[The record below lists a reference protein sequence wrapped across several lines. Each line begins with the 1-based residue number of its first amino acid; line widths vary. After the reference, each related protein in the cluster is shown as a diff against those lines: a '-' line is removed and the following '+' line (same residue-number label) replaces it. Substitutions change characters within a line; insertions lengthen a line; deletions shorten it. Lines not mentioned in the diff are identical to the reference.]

1 MEEQPSF
8 ESSAPEGKAERRRQ
22 ITSFGT
28 RMGRVL
34 LASFVGAAL
43 YALVVGPRDFVGF
56 SDGLFIA
63 GAVLLVVGLM
73 PLAAEIFGRA
83 TVSFRL
89 EDGDLKDV
97 LNQGR
102 HHSRQG
108 ETTTFLFGISG
119 IIVVALSF
127 LISFSLR

>member
-8 ESSAPEGKAERRRQ
+8 EPSGPEAEIGRRRQ

-28 RMGRVL
+28 QVGRVL
-34 LASFVGAAL
+34 LISFVGAAL
-43 YALVVGPRDFVGF
+43 YALVIGPRDLVGF

-63 GAVLLVVGLM
+63 GAVLLLVGLM

-83 TVSFRL
+83 TISFRL

-97 LNQGR
+97 LNQER
-102 HHSRQG
+102 RHSRQG
-108 ETTTFLFGISG
+108 ETTTYLFGISG

-127 LISFSLR
+127 LISFSLS